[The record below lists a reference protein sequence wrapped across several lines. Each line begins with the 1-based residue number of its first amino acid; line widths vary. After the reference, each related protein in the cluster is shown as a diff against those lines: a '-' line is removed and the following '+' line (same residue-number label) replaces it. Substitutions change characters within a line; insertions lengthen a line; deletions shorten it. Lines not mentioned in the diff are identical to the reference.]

1 MSEENVWA
9 SKNALSKVNLW
20 MKIKYKKNVR
30 NKLRFVSVKWVNKK
44 NIQILWG
51 QFNQNDEAAVV
62 LLKHLQR
69 SKIKNNEIK
78 ALRPYC
84 TAH

>member
-30 NKLRFVSVKWVNKK
+30 NKLRFGSVKWVNKK
-44 NIQILWG
+44 NSNFVG
-51 QFNQNDEAAVV
+51 AN
-62 LLKHLQR
+62 
-69 SKIKNNEIK
+69 
-78 ALRPYC
+78 
-84 TAH
+84 